1 MKANKLILLA
11 FLSFSI
17 FNSPIGAAEPSTRI
31 SGFLTAGAAYSD
43 NETAYFRAGI
53 TDDQPNYEQDTVLG
67 IQVDTALDSAT
78 RFSAQFIASNK
89 EGTDFDTNAEWL
101 YVSRNF
107 GRHTTARIG
116 RIRLPA
122 FMYSQQ
128 VFAGGSYLWLRPPQ
142 EVYNLL
148 VSITNFTGGD
158 ITFNLDSDI
167 GTASLQLYTGQV
179 IDKPLTLLGNQT
191 TISTDQ
197 LLGAVARFNSENL
210 GLFFAYSRLDS
221 TAPISVG
228 PPPLPTE
235 ISSDISIATFG
246 LNYNIGD
253 FKIISEHAQTFDTE
267 LETRS
272 WYATLAYHAGSWT
285 PYLTLA
291 QADSRALDATSG
303 IGLIATA
310 FSLPTQAF
318 LFDSESITLGVRKDL
333 SPKVSVNAELHSGEA
348 KHGAKGLFVAYN
360 PAPTLPLEQNDPDIN
375 MVSFAV
381 NVLF

>member
-1 MKANKLILLA
+1 MKANKLVLLA

-17 FNSPIGAAEPSTRI
+17 FNSPIGATEPSTKI

-43 NETAYFRAGI
+43 NETDYFRAGI

-89 EGTDFDTNAEWL
+89 EGTSFDTNAEWL
-101 YVSRNF
+101 YVSRNL
-107 GRHTTARIG
+107 GSYTTARIG
-116 RIRLPA
+116 RLRLPA

-128 VFAGGSYLWLRPPQ
+128 IFAGGSYLWLRPPQ

-158 ITFNLDSDI
+158 IILNLDSDI

-179 IDKPLTLLGNQT
+179 IDKPLIILGNQA

-197 LLGAVARFNSENL
+197 LVGAVARFNTENL
-210 GLFFAYSRLDS
+210 GLFFSYSKLD
-221 TAPISVG
+221 TTTPISIA
-228 PPPLPTE
+228 PLPPTE
-235 ISSDISIATFG
+235 ISSDLSIATLG

-253 FKIISEHAQTFDTE
+253 FEIISEHAQTFDTE

-291 QADSRALDATSG
+291 QADSRALDPTSG

-310 FSLPTQAF
+310 FSLPPQAF

-333 SPKVSVNAELHSGEA
+333 SPKVSVNAELHRGEA
-348 KHGAKGLFVAYN
+348 KHGAKGLFSAYN